1 MAIQCSMRRRSAWP
15 KGRSIMSTKL
25 LLSAAT
31 SRRRVLGISAAAAG
45 LALLPFSAPLRAA
58 ARLAAWD
65 GIALGA
71 KVSIRIHHDD
81 ERVTEQALQSV
92 VQELRRL
99 EAVFSLYREDSALS
113 QLNKRGSLIAPP
125 AELVE
130 LLQTSKHYASVTDG
144 AFDPT
149 IQPLWQLYSQ
159 HFSKPGAAAQGPEAD
174 VIAARLEA
182 VGLEHVLVSRDR
194 IAFRRPGMA
203 ISLNGIAQGF
213 ITDRAIERL
222 REHGI
227 AHTLVDMGESRA
239 LGQHPDG
246 RPWQAMIADPLK
258 PQGKGQIV
266 PLIDMALA
274 TSGGYGFSFDPTGRF
289 HHIFDPHSGRSPQLY
304 RSVSVLMPTAT
315 GADALSTAFS
325 SLSPED
331 IRKVMTVLGG
341 GQVYL
346 TTVEGRQVTISV

>member
-1 MAIQCSMRRRSAWP
+1 
-15 KGRSIMSTKL
+15 MSTKL

-65 GIALGA
+65 GIALGV

-159 HFSKPGAAAQGPEAD
+159 HFSKPGAAAQGRASVDRRQAGGCWSGACAGQPRPYCFPAPRYGDQPEWYCA
-174 VIAARLEA
+174 
-182 VGLEHVLVSRDR
+182 GLYHRSRD
-194 IAFRRPGMA
+194 
-203 ISLNGIAQGF
+203 
-213 ITDRAIERL
+213 
-222 REHGI
+222 
-227 AHTLVDMGESRA
+227 
-239 LGQHPDG
+239 
-246 RPWQAMIADPLK
+246 
-258 PQGKGQIV
+258 
-266 PLIDMALA
+266 
-274 TSGGYGFSFDPTGRF
+274 
-289 HHIFDPHSGRSPQLY
+289 
-304 RSVSVLMPTAT
+304 
-315 GADALSTAFS
+315 
-325 SLSPED
+325 
-331 IRKVMTVLGG
+331 
-341 GQVYL
+341 
-346 TTVEGRQVTISV
+346 